1 MLGVVLPDE
10 DPASKDFEV
19 WPENWPALQMFLRVQ
34 TQWRV
39 GMNGLIGLDYGAV
52 AWLLSLYSETD
63 QHRELLEALQIM
75 EGAVLAATASKEA

>member
-1 MLGVVLPDE
+1 VLGVVLPDE

>member
-1 MLGVVLPDE
+1 VLGVVLPDE

-39 GMNGLIGLDYGAV
+39 EMNGLIGLDYGAV

>member
-75 EGAVLAATASKEA
+75 EGAVLAATASKES

>member
-1 MLGVVLPDE
+1 MLPDE
-10 DPASKDFEV
+10 DPASEDFEV

-75 EGAVLAATASKEA
+75 EGAVLAATASKKA

>member
-39 GMNGLIGLDYGAV
+39 EMNGLIGLDYGAV